1 MFLTNKMETQNK
13 GKLVLRFLGLTIPL
27 ASSLFVLYY
36 MIRFFIN
43 PSLRVV
49 IFETNRIIAGA
60 EILTLLFGIIYLA
73 YLIWKLV

>member
-1 MFLTNKMETQNK
+1 METQNK

-27 ASSLFVLYY
+27 ASSLFVSYY
-36 MIRFFIN
+36 LIRFFIN

-49 IFETNRIIAGA
+49 IYETNRIIAGA

>member
-27 ASSLFVLYY
+27 ASSLFVLSY

-49 IFETNRIIAGA
+49 IFETNRFIAGA